1 MNTPC
6 SEISILFGIDITT
19 PIYQIP
25 VALERVAAN
34 FPSPADDHIESCIDL
49 NKHLIQNKD
58 ATFIVRANSLSMQG
72 VGIEVNDQLIVD
84 RSLDAVSGDIVI
96 AVINNELTV
105 KTLMVEHGIEG
116 CKVWLRAENPD
127 FASIYLG
134 AEQELTIWGVVT
146 WNLKALRQQRSQHH
160 GQHRRKA

>member
-1 MNTPC
+1 MNAPC
-6 SEISILFGIDITT
+6 PEISILFSIDITT
-19 PIYQIP
+19 PLYQIP

-105 KTLMVEHGIEG
+105 KTLMVEGT
-116 CKVWLRAENPD
+116 KVWLRAENSD

-134 AEQELTIWGVVT
+134 AEQELIIWGVVT

>member
-1 MNTPC
+1 MNAKFP
-6 SEISILFGIDITT
+6 EISLLYGIEITT
-19 PIYQIP
+19 PLYQIP

-49 NKHLIQNKD
+49 NQHLIHNKL

-72 VGIEVNDQLIVD
+72 VGIEVNDQLVVD

-105 KTLMVEHGIEG
+105 KTLIVEQGVG
-116 CKVWLRAENPD
+116 GPKVWLRAENPD
-127 FASIYLG
+127 FASIYPEV
-134 AEQELTIWGVVT
+134 ASQEMIVWGVVT
-146 WNLKALRQQRSQHH
+146 WNLKDLRQR
-160 GQHRRKA
+160 RRKGG